1 MKNNN
6 IITGVVPEIIKKVDQ
21 AQDQGQVQV
30 VSDYNK
36 NFLLLNIIAKDKELQ
51 KVFEKI
57 LIRDNLYWASK
68 SQCETSEK
76 VFIDL
81 INKGA

>member
-36 NFLLLNIIAKDKELQ
+36 NFLLLNIIAKDKEL
-51 KVFEKI
+51 
-57 LIRDNLYWASK
+57 
-68 SQCETSEK
+68 
-76 VFIDL
+76 
-81 INKGA
+81 